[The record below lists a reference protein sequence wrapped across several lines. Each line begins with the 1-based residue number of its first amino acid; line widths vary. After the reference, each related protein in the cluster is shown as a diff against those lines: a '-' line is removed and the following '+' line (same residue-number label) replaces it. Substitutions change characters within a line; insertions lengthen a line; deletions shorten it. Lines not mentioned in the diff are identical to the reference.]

1 MIDRMI
7 PPIDFENVFIST
19 ALNISNIESKE
30 DSDINE
36 SKEFNTDVQIYLIF
50 EKEHEEFT
58 VININLSIVKNDNE
72 EYLYKKNDPYLEFN
86 NVEHYNIIQMNCIYN
101 YYTLYLGFKA
111 INNFFFKTIFKL
123 IKKMYTEKETRHWI
137 FTIRTAIYRTFISSL
152 EHLPIYMKE
161 EAILKRY

>member
-1 MIDRMI
+1 MLSF
-7 PPIDFENVFIST
+7 IDFENVFIST

-111 INNFFFKTIFKL
+111 INNFFFKIIFKL
-123 IKKMYTEKETRHWI
+123 IKKVYKKEKTKYQI
-137 FTIRTAIYRTFISSL
+137 YTIRIMIYKIFIL
-152 EHLPIYMKE
+152 LFEYLLIYIKE
-161 EAILKRY
+161 ETILERY